1 VSLATIP
8 ARSPARPVAAI
19 AGSKRLSSV
28 DMLRGLVMV
37 VMALDHV
44 RDYFTSARFDATDL
58 TQTTAA
64 LFLTRWVTHF
74 CAPTFILLA
83 GTSAWLAGRRRSR
96 SELAGFLFK
105 RGLWLVLLEFTL
117 VSFGWYF
124 NLRWELGLRAQIIW
138 AIGISMIAL
147 AGLVYLPRSAILVIA
162 VAIIAGHNLLDGITP
177 LDAGSLETLW
187 RVLHVQGQLP
197 GLPVF
202 VTYPLL
208 PWIGVMAL
216 GYLLGPVLDLPA
228 DQRQRTLVRLG
239 LAMIAGFLGLRMLN
253 VYGDPTMWSPQ
264 RHGVMTALSFINVTK
279 YPASL
284 QFLLITL
291 GPALVG
297 LAFLERLRGPVAEWL
312 RVFGRVP
319 LFYYV
324 AHLYLIHLAAIAGGV
339 LQGYSV
345 GEMARVF
352 RQYPSTY
359 GYGLPVIYLVWIAV
373 VVGLYPLCRWF
384 GIRKQGGRGW
394 WWSYL

>member
-1 VSLATIP
+1 M
-8 ARSPARPVAAI
+8 
-19 AGSKRLSSV
+19 

-58 TQTTAA
+58 TQTTAG

-74 CAPTFILLA
+74 CAPTFVLLA
-83 GTSAWLAGRRRSR
+83 GTSAWLASRRRSR
-96 SELAGFLFK
+96 SELAGFLLK
-105 RGLWLVLLEFTL
+105 RGLWLVLLEFTV
-117 VSFGWYF
+117 VSFGWYLNF
-124 NLRWELGLRAQIIW
+124 HFELGFRAQVIW
-138 AIGISMIAL
+138 AIGLSMIAL
-147 AGLVYLPRSAILVIA
+147 AGLVYLPRAVILTIA

-177 LDAGSLETLW
+177 QDAGSLATLW
-187 RVLHVQGQLP
+187 TLLHVQGPLP
-197 GLPVF
+197 GLRMF

-216 GYLLGPVLDLPA
+216 GYLLGPVLELPG
-228 DQRQRTLVRLG
+228 DERRQTLIRMG
-239 LAMIAGFLGLRMLN
+239 LAMIAGFLALRMLN
-253 VYGDPTMWSPQ
+253 VYGDPNPWSPQ
-264 RHGVMTALSFINVTK
+264 RNGLMTLFSFINVTK

-284 QFLLITL
+284 QYLLITL

-312 RVFGRVP
+312 RVFGQVP

-324 AHLYLIHLAAIAGGV
+324 AHLYVIHLAAIAGGV

-345 GEMARVF
+345 VEMAKVY
-352 RQYPSTY
+352 RQLPSGY
-359 GYGLPVIYLVWIAV
+359 GYGLPVVYLVWIAV
-373 VVGLYPLCRWF
+373 VLGLYPLCRWF
-384 GIRKQGGRGW
+384 GLKKQVGRGW

>member
-1 VSLATIP
+1 
-8 ARSPARPVAAI
+8 
-19 AGSKRLSSV
+19 
-28 DMLRGLVMV
+28 MLRGLVMV

-44 RDYFTSARFDATDL
+44 RDYFTSAHFDATDL
-58 TQTTAA
+58 TQTTAG

-74 CAPTFILLA
+74 CAPTFVLLA
-83 GTSAWLAGRRRSR
+83 GTSAWLASRRRSR
-96 SELAGFLFK
+96 SELAGFLLK
-105 RGLWLVLLEFTL
+105 RGLWLVLLEFTV
-117 VSFGWYF
+117 VSCAWYLNF
-124 NLRWELGLRAQIIW
+124 RWELGLRAQVIW
-138 AIGISMIAL
+138 AIGLSMIAL
-147 AGLVYLPRSAILVIA
+147 AGLVYFPRVVILTIA
-162 VAIIAGHNLLDGITP
+162 LAIIAGHNLLDRITP
-177 LDAGSLETLW
+177 LDAGALETLW

-228 DQRQRTLVRLG
+228 DQRRQTLVRMGLG
-239 LAMIAGFLGLRMLN
+239 MIAGFLALRMLN
-253 VYGDPTMWSPQ
+253 VYGDPAPWSPQ
-264 RHGVMTALSFINVTK
+264 RNGLMTLFSFINVTK

-297 LAFLERLRGPVAEWL
+297 LALLERLRGPVAEWL

-324 AHLYLIHLAAIAGGV
+324 AHLYVIHLAAIAGGV

-345 GEMARVF
+345 GEMAKVF
-352 RQYPSTY
+352 RQYPTTY
-359 GYGLPVIYLVWIAV
+359 GYGLPVIYVVWIAV
-373 VVGLYPLCRWF
+373 VVGLYPLCHWF
-384 GIRKQGGRGW
+384 GIKKQGGRAW